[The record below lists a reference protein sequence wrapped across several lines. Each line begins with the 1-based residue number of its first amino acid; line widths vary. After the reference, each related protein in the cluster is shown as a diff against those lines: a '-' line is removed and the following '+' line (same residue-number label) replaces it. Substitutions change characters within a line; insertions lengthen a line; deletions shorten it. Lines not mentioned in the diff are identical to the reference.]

1 MIRVNLISIPSEENT
16 VMTNRDRA
24 WRRRQRFF
32 VKVDKTRDWVNEQ
45 VEKTTKAVK
54 NAAKQ
59 PGKLTL
65 HARHHLAKKA
75 QKMRENWRANQDL
88 REAWE

>member
-1 MIRVNLISIPSEENT
+1 MIRVKAVSIPSEENT

-32 VKVDKTRDWVNEQ
+32 VKVDRTRDWVNEQ

-65 HARHHLAKKA
+65 HARHHLAKRA

>member
-1 MIRVNLISIPSEENT
+1 
-16 VMTNRDRA
+16 MTNRDRA

-54 NAAKQ
+54 KAAKQ
-59 PGKLTL
+59 PAKITL
-65 HARHHLAKKA
+65 KA
-75 QKMRENWRANQDL
+75 QHHIAKRAQSMREGWRANQDV